1 MYVPRHFSRDHVPTL
16 HGFMA
21 QYGFATL
28 VTSQDGTPFAS
39 HLPLLVESTA
49 GASPRACAAR
59 AMAWPKRWRV

>member
-1 MYVPRHFSRDHVPTL
+1 MYVTRHFSQDHVPTL

-28 VTSQDGTPFAS
+28 VTSRDGTPFAR
-39 HLPLLVESTA
+39 HLPLLFESTA
-49 GASPRACAAR
+49 GAPPRACAAR